1 MDSGGGG
8 GGGGGGGAVV
18 WCSIIYIMKSQ
29 AKIVTACQQSNNFV
43 KYHQSIRYLH
53 RTHCLQLSDLT
64 KTNIFTAINL

>member
-1 MDSGGGG
+1 MISPASDLVKVNL
-8 GGGGGGGAVV
+8 VV
-18 WCSIIYIMKSQ
+18 EVVPGVIYIMKSE
-29 AKIVTACQQSNNFV
+29 AKIVTASQQSNNFV